1 MCFSGAFKPSKY
13 KHMKNI
19 ELKIKELQNIISKS
33 AARAVLALA
42 NRKQGQSYTFE
53 SLTTQFVPW
62 VCFTFVFKL
71 SKQASSYLKD
81 NRSISLNLHEVFKRK
96 HWKFHFAIKGIYFFF
111 CIYGNRPWHYFRCRF
126 FVLFGWTFACHFL
139 ASSLSQVKEVF
150 YASQRIFSSF
160 QNREE
165 PLAHFEK
172 RFCSF
177 LALQKVTLVFK
188 NTSKW
193 HCRKIC
199 YNLTI
204 VVLFT

>member
-53 SLTTQFVPW
+53 SLTTQFVPLA
-62 VCFTFVFKL
+62 CFTFVFKL

-96 HWKFHFAIKGIYFFF
+96 H
-111 CIYGNRPWHYFRCRF
+111 
-126 FVLFGWTFACHFL
+126 
-139 ASSLSQVKEVF
+139 
-150 YASQRIFSSF
+150 
-160 QNREE
+160 
-165 PLAHFEK
+165 
-172 RFCSF
+172 
-177 LALQKVTLVFK
+177 
-188 NTSKW
+188 
-193 HCRKIC
+193 
-199 YNLTI
+199 
-204 VVLFT
+204 